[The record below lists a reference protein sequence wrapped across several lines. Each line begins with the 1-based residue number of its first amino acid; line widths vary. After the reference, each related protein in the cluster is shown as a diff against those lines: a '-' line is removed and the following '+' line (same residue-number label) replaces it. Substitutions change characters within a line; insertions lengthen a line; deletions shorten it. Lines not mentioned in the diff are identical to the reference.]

1 MIDRWGGEGVDFGKI
16 GEIIRLLEWMMG
28 GYQDDEGDVLL
39 MHISKLIGVL
49 KKKLKL
55 KKHNFFLKENQLIS
69 RSNIKRI
76 VIMKQI
82 SYSNSKKK
90 RKKSLIYSNPI
101 ILKEKRNILGQYLIR
116 RYSFFL
122 SY

>member
-49 KKKLKL
+49 KKK
-55 KKHNFFLKENQLIS
+55 
-69 RSNIKRI
+69 IKA
-76 VIMKQI
+76 
-82 SYSNSKKK
+82 
-90 RKKSLIYSNPI
+90 
-101 ILKEKRNILGQYLIR
+101 
-116 RYSFFL
+116 
-122 SY
+122 

>member
-55 KKHNFFLKENQLIS
+55 KKHNFFF
-69 RSNIKRI
+69 
-76 VIMKQI
+76 
-82 SYSNSKKK
+82 K
-90 RKKSLIYSNPI
+90 RKPI
-101 ILKEKRNILGQYLIR
+101 NI
-116 RYSFFL
+116 
-122 SY
+122 